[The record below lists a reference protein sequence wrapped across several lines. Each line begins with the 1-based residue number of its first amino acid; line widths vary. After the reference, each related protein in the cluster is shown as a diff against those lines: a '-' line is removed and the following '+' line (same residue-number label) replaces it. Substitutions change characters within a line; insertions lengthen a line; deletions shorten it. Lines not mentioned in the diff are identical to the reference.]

1 MKGLTGAIIIFLL
14 LIFVFYFT
22 NNYSKLFLPSKKL
35 SNYKTTP
42 SEEDVVNGVSIN
54 AFWND
59 KKSKTIL
66 FCHGNY
72 GNITNRNYMIEF
84 AESIN
89 HNLILF
95 DYFGYGKS
103 VGRPTTH
110 KILKN
115 ADTVLEWTLDR
126 LKPDDIIIWGES
138 LGGSTASYLAS
149 KNKCHKLILFATFPS
164 LDELALGNKQDMWFI
179 KLIKIFFGFI
189 MNLLPVKH
197 WVKETSCPTLIV
209 HSTDDELISYNL
221 TKEICQYDTER
232 IKLLSIK
239 GGHSTPIVSE
249 DDIDK
254 ILDFCEIKYKG
265 NKHKYKKIFD
275 NIKFENYK

>member
-1 MKGLTGAIIIFLL
+1 MKGFIGALFIFFL

-35 SNYKTTP
+35 SDYRILPT
-42 SEEDVVNGVSIN
+42 EEVVVNGLSIN

-59 KKSKTIL
+59 KNSKTIL

-72 GNITNRNYMIEF
+72 GNITNRNYMINF

-89 HNLILF
+89 YNLVLF

-103 VGRPTTH
+103 FGRPTTH

-126 LKPDDIIIWGES
+126 VDPKNIIIWGES

-149 KNKCHKLILFATFPS
+149 KHKCHKLILFSTFPS
-164 LDELALGNKQDMWFI
+164 LDELALGNKQDFWFI
-179 KLIKIFFGFI
+179 KLIKVFFGFI
-189 MNLLPVKH
+189 MNLLPVKY
-197 WVKETSCPTLIV
+197 WVNETSCSTLIV
-209 HSTDDELISYNL
+209 HSTEDELISYDL
-221 TKEICQYDTER
+221 TKEICKSDPER

-239 GGHSTPIVSE
+239 GGHSSPIVTE
-249 DDIDK
+249 DNINE
-254 ILDFCEIKYKG
+254 ILDFCDIKFKENIAKYKQ
-265 NKHKYKKIFD
+265 IFD
-275 NIKFENYK
+275 NIKFEEW